1 MGQRNGLHLPA
12 EIVAES
18 FVPAV
23 RVSLAH
29 ALAERGCAQRE
40 IGDFLGVTQAAVS
53 KYLAG
58 QASVD
63 DRLVEDERLQ
73 RTVERVADGWVAGDL
88 DAYDAMVEL
97 QDLLRTFVDRG
108 PVCALH
114 EEAMPALDGLEC
126 DLCVRGPDAAA
137 ARERETLR
145 DVRVAVRTFAAADD
159 AAAHVPNV
167 GTNVASAL
175 PNPTSD
181 ADVAAVPGRLHAVR
195 GRVDVP
201 SDPAFGASQH
211 VAGAVLVANDA
222 DSTIRGALDLAT
234 SDALLDAAREQGY
247 DPVEFDAAYE
257 GRADELRATF
267 ADGVPAFA
275 YHRGA
280 YGIEP
285 VCYVFGTDARD
296 AVTRA
301 LDAIAAVE

>member
-1 MGQRNGLHLPA
+1 MEQRDGLRLPA

-23 RVSLAH
+23 RVALAH
-29 ALAERGCAQRE
+29 ELAERGCAQRE
-40 IGDFLGVTQAAVS
+40 IGAFLGITQAAVS

-58 QASVD
+58 QANVEE
-63 DRLVEDERLQ
+63 RLADDERLR
-73 RTVERVADGWVAGDL
+73 RTAARVADGWVDGDL
-88 DAYDAMVEL
+88 DAYDALVEIETLL
-97 QDLLRTFVDRG
+97 QSFVDRG

-137 ARERETLR
+137 ARERERLR
-145 DVRVAVRTFAAADD
+145 DVRVAVRTLAADAD

-175 PNPTSD
+175 PDPTGE
-181 ADVAAVPGRLHAVR
+181 ADVAAVPGRVHTVR
-195 GRVDVP
+195 GRIDVP

-211 VAGAVLVANDA
+211 VAGALLVANERDA
-222 DSTIRGALDLAT
+222 TIRGALNLAT
-234 SDALLDAAREQGY
+234 SDALIDAARERGD
-247 DPVEFDAAYE
+247 DPVEFDAAYD
-257 GRADELRATF
+257 GRDAELRRAF
-267 ADGVPAFA
+267 ADGVPAVA

-280 YGIEP
+280 YGVEP

-296 AVTRA
+296 AVSRA
-301 LDAIAAVE
+301 LALVAAAE